1 MNSVVHI
8 HMNMV
13 CSTFS
18 WLLWYLIKFCTWFVV
33 LYHAFYCTCCTRYK
47 CHAVNYMNRRNSARW
62 VNETHGKMRSAKI
75 EVLLN
80 AWMVVETEKQKH
92 TEKQFFLRSSKI
104 ENSNQGCSTWLYMHV
119 FCGLNLQKW
128 ELVVSQLNTH
138 KAINWI
144 RPEAKKRTHQ

>member
-1 MNSVVHI
+1 
-8 HMNMV
+8 
-13 CSTFS
+13 
-18 WLLWYLIKFCTWFVV
+18 
-33 LYHAFYCTCCTRYK
+33 
-47 CHAVNYMNRRNSARW
+47 MNRRNSARW

-92 TEKQFFLRSSKI
+92 TEKQFFLQSSKI

-128 ELVVSQLNTH
+128 ELVVRLIKWEHDIKIVSDNNSMYTYWIFCTYSNINKYVVRNNFNT
-138 KAINWI
+138 
-144 RPEAKKRTHQ
+144 